1 MGLKVP
7 PKATPPATDVQLE
20 FLHWT
25 HGADD
30 MFPWVGKT
38 LVKGRLTHNPL
49 HTGKEKLIFGVR
61 DHGLQSLYQNLIS
74 FPT

>member
-7 PKATPPATDVQLE
+7 AKAAPPATDVQLE

-25 HGADD
+25 RGAND

-38 LVKGRLTHNPL
+38 LVKGRLTDNPL
-49 HTGKEKLIFGVR
+49 HTGKEKLVFGVR
-61 DHGLQSLYQNLIS
+61 DHGLQSLYHI
-74 FPT
+74 